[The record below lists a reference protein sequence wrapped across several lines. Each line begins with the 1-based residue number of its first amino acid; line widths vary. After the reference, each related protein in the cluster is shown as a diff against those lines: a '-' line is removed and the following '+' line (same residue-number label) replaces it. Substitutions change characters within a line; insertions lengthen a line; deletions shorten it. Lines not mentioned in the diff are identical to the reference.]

1 MTNDLLH
8 TIADGVATVT
18 FNRPETRNGMT
29 PAFLEQFI
37 ELVKKLEA
45 DQAVRVLLLTGAGQD
60 FSSGGDKAFLQTL
73 KAMTPAQVRDVVYRA
88 FLGAVRTVKLC
99 AKPTV
104 AAINGGA
111 VGGGC
116 EVAIACDFRIV
127 TPKSFFHENWTA
139 IGLIPPLGGMY
150 LLPRLIGLERA
161 SNMIMRAQ
169 RVYGEE
175 ALAIG
180 LASKL
185 VTPEQLAQEAH
196 AFALDLARRSPA
208 ALAMAKIGL
217 RRGMEGSL
225 AGEWDFN
232 VMAQGTLIGGPDFA
246 EALAAMDQK
255 RAPVF

>member
-1 MTNDLLH
+1 MVDELLH
-8 TIADGVATVT
+8 TIADGIATVT

-29 PAFLEQFI
+29 PAYLETFI
-37 ELVKKLEA
+37 ALVKTLEA
-45 DQAVRVLLLTGAGQD
+45 NKDVRVLLFTGAGED

-73 KAMTPAQVRDVVYRA
+73 RTMTSEQVREVVYRA

-127 TPKSFFHENWTA
+127 TPKSYFYENWTE
-139 IGLIPPLGGMY
+139 IGLIPPLGGMF

-185 VTPEQLAQEAH
+185 VAPEQLAQEAH
-196 AFALDLARRSPA
+196 AFALDLARRSSA
-208 ALAMAKIGL
+208 ALAMAKVGL
-217 RRGMEGSL
+217 RRGMDGTL

-232 VMAQGTLIGGPDFA
+232 VLAQSTLIGGPDFTT
-246 EALAAMDQK
+246 ALDAMDQRRK
-255 RAPVF
+255 PVL